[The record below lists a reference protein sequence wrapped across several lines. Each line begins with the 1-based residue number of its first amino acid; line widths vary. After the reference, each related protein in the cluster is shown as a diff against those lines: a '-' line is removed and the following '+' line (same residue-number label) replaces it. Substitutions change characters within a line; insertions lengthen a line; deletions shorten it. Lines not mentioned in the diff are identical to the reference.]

1 MAPAD
6 LLLGATADVA
16 ATVAWLESEGWALV
30 ADRGPSVDGDLLL
43 RFRSLR
49 GDEAAITRDRGQWML
64 ALTLVGWERA
74 HDIDL
79 VLVAVTGEVPAR
91 WDASQRWQGPMSEQ
105 LPVGVE
111 WRRAL
116 PVVLDRLRTDREAED
131 RIAELARLRA
141 SRMVADASAGMWP
154 LPPTRRHRRPWPRR
168 PH

>member
-6 LLLGATADVA
+6 LLLGATPDVT
-16 ATVAWLESEGWALV
+16 ATVAWLEDEGWTLV
-30 ADRGPSVDGDLLL
+30 EDRGAASDGVLL
-43 RFRSLR
+43 RYRSGR

-64 ALTLVGWERA
+64 TLAVAGWERA

-79 VLVAVTGEVPAR
+79 VLVAVTGEIPAR
-91 WDASQRWQGPMSEQ
+91 WDASERWEGPLAAQ

-116 PVVLDRLRTDREAED
+116 PVVLDRLRTDRHAEE
-131 RIAELARLRA
+131 RIDELARLRT
-141 SRMVADASAGMWP
+141 SRLFAHPFATAF
-154 LPPTRRHRRPWPRR
+154 PPDPPRRHRRPWPRR